1 MLPKPPPAVNAPAG
15 KYGILHGMTDKTRIA
30 FSFFALCACAL
41 PIAANCAEAT
51 SNATQTAQ
59 RPVDAAKVMAKTAT
73 NRVTELVQVAP
84 WAPYRSAIAVD
95 AATGK
100 VLFQDKA
107 DTQAHPASCTKMM
120 TLLLVL
126 EDLRAGRY
134 ALSDKVEASAYAA
147 TFRGSCLGIKA
158 GEAITVDD
166 LLYALMIRSAND
178 GAVVLAEHSS
188 LGQRASRPLPVAPE
202 SDPTEESKQRVR
214 AFVDRMNNR
223 ARELGMANT
232 RYVSPNG
239 LTPYRNQAYPGFDV
253 STAEDLSK
261 LARHL
266 VTMPE
271 VFKYTSC
278 PTRTITMGDRDDISL
293 DAHNYFLPGTR
304 DPQKYASPIPGC
316 DGLKTGFTGAAGA
329 SIVLTA
335 QRDGRRVVAVV
346 LGSANRRA
354 RETAAARI
362 LHAALD
368 DVKR

>member
-1 MLPKPPPAVNAPAG
+1 MAKRMN
-15 KYGILHGMTDKTRIA
+15 IA
-30 FSFFALCACAL
+30 ISLVLCACAL
-41 PIAANCAEAT
+41 PMAANCAESV
-51 SNATQTAQ
+51 SNATQTARQ
-59 RPVDAAKVMAKTAT
+59 LFSTVKKAARATANKMAGLG
-73 NRVTELVQVAP
+73 EVAP
-84 WAPYRSAIAVD
+84 RVPYRSALAVD

-100 VLFQDKA
+100 VLYQDNA
-107 DTQAHPASCTKMM
+107 DVKAHPASCTKMM

-134 ALSDKVEASAYAA
+134 ALSDTVKASAYAA

-158 GEAITVDD
+158 GEAITVED

-188 LGQRASRPLPVAPE
+188 GRLGEASLPE
-202 SDPTEESKQRVR
+202 GESKRLVR
-214 AFVDRMNNR
+214 AFVDRMNRR
-223 ARELGMANT
+223 AQELGMTNT

-239 LTPYRNQAYPGFDV
+239 MTPYRNQAYPGFDT
-253 STAEDLSK
+253 STATDLSK

-278 PTRTITMGDRDDISL
+278 PERAIAMGDRKDVSL
-293 DAHNYFLPGTR
+293 VAHNYFLPGTT
-304 DPQKYASPIPGC
+304 DPQKYATPVPGC
-316 DGLKTGFTGAAGA
+316 DGLKTGFTDAAGA

-346 LGSANRRA
+346 LGCANRLT
-354 RETAAARI
+354 RETAAACI
-362 LHAALD
+362 LRTALD
-368 DVKR
+368 AK

>member
-1 MLPKPPPAVNAPAG
+1 MAKRMN
-15 KYGILHGMTDKTRIA
+15 IA
-30 FSFFALCACAL
+30 ISLVLCACAL
-41 PIAANCAEAT
+41 PMAAICAEST
-51 SNATQTAQ
+51 SNATQTARQ
-59 RPVDAAKVMAKTAT
+59 LFSTVKTAAKTTANKMAGLG
-73 NRVTELVQVAP
+73 EVAP
-84 WAPYRSAIAVD
+84 RVPYRSALAVD

-100 VLFQDKA
+100 VLYQDNA
-107 DTQAHPASCTKMM
+107 DVKAHPASCTKMM

-134 ALSDKVEASAYAA
+134 VLSDTVKASAYAA

-158 GEAITVDD
+158 GEAITVED

-188 LGQRASRPLPVAPE
+188 GRLGEASLPTPPGRARSPSGPNDGRLGEASLPE
-202 SDPTEESKQRVR
+202 GESKRLVR
-214 AFVDRMNNR
+214 AFVDRMNRR
-223 ARELGMANT
+223 AQELGMTNT

-239 LTPYRNQAYPGFDV
+239 MTPYRNQAYSGFDT
-253 STAEDLSK
+253 STATDLSK

-278 PTRTITMGDRDDISL
+278 PERAITMGDRKDVSL
-293 DAHNYFLPGTR
+293 VAHNYFLPGTT
-304 DPQKYASPIPGC
+304 DPQKYATPVPGC
-316 DGLKTGFTGAAGA
+316 DGLKTGFTDAAGA

-346 LGSANRRA
+346 LGCANRLT
-354 RETAAARI
+354 RETAAACI
-362 LHAALD
+362 LRTALD
-368 DVKR
+368 AR

>member
-1 MLPKPPPAVNAPAG
+1 MAKRMN
-15 KYGILHGMTDKTRIA
+15 IA
-30 FSFFALCACAL
+30 ISLVLCACAL
-41 PIAANCAEAT
+41 PMAAICAESM
-51 SNATQTAQ
+51 SNATQTARQ
-59 RPVDAAKVMAKTAT
+59 LFSTVKKAARATANKMAGLG
-73 NRVTELVQVAP
+73 EVAP
-84 WAPYRSAIAVD
+84 RVPYRSALAVD

-100 VLFQDKA
+100 VLYQDNA
-107 DTQAHPASCTKMM
+107 DVKAHPASCTKMM

-134 ALSDKVEASAYAA
+134 ALSDTVKASAYAA

-158 GEAITVDD
+158 GEAITVED

-188 LGQRASRPLPVAPE
+188 GRLGEASLPE
-202 SDPTEESKQRVR
+202 GESKRLVR
-214 AFVDRMNNR
+214 AFVDRMNRR
-223 ARELGMANT
+223 AQELGMTNT

-239 LTPYRNQAYPGFDV
+239 MTPYRNQAYPGFDT
-253 STAEDLSK
+253 STATDLSK

-278 PTRTITMGDRDDISL
+278 PERAIAMGDRKDVSL
-293 DAHNYFLPGTR
+293 VAHNYFLPGTT
-304 DPQKYASPIPGC
+304 DPQKYATPVPGC
-316 DGLKTGFTGAAGA
+316 DGLKTGFTDAAGA

-346 LGSANRRA
+346 LGCANRLT
-354 RETAAARI
+354 RETAAACI
-362 LHAALD
+362 LRTALD
-368 DVKR
+368 AK